1 MTRKRKTIVLII
13 LIFILLVSGIVLFM
27 IRGNKKSSDTM
38 KEIRPW
44 YGNIKKIISTNGTL
58 KPQNRLEI
66 RPTINGRIEELF
78 VEEGEKV
85 TSGQTLALMSST
97 ERAALLDAARSK
109 GKKELKYW
117 KKTYRP
123 IPIISPID
131 GEVIVL
137 EVKPGQTVSVAMAVL
152 VLSDRLIVQASVDET
167 DIGKIHKGQPAEI
180 SLDAYPEN
188 TTKGHVDHIAFESK
202 LVSNV
207 TIYKVDVLPENI
219 PDYFRSGMSATIDII
234 EKIKDNILIIPLEAV
249 NTEQGKTY
257 VLIRDGKGKKTR
269 THPIEIGISD
279 GKHVEVVS
287 GLNEH
292 DTIMVKAYV
301 YKPKGDMPGSPFM
314 PSRRKKKK

>member
-1 MTRKRKTIVLII
+1 MTIKRKTIVLII
-13 LIFILLVSGIVLFM
+13 ILIFILTVSGIFW
-27 IRGNKKSSDTM
+27 IKRSRKSSEKM
-38 KEIRPW
+38 KEIQPW
-44 YGNIKKIISTNGTL
+44 YGSIKKIISTTGTL
-58 KPQNRLEI
+58 MPQNRLEI
-66 RPTINGRIEELF
+66 RPPIGGRIEELF
-78 VEEGEKV
+78 VEEGQMV
-85 TSGQTLALMSST
+85 TGGQTLALMSST
-97 ERAALLDAARSK
+97 ERAALLDAAHSK
-109 GKKELKYW
+109 GKREVKYW

-123 IPIISPID
+123 VPILAPID

-137 EVKPGQTVSVAMAVL
+137 AVKPGQTFSAGMVVL
-152 VLSDRLIVQASVDET
+152 VLSDRLIMQASVDET

-188 TTKGHVDHIAFESK
+188 TIKGHVDHIAFESK

-219 PDYFRSGMSATIDII
+219 PDYFRSGMSANIDII

-249 NTEQGKTY
+249 KTEQGKTY
-257 VLIRDGKGKKTR
+257 VLISDDKGKKTR

-292 DTIMVKAYV
+292 DTIMVKTYV
-301 YKPKGDMPGSPFM
+301 YN
-314 PSRRKKKK
+314 